1 MKRLFTAERK
11 PAPRTEKSK
20 STENLRLDFEEQL
33 RQIYW
38 SERTLAEVLPT
49 LSKLATSYEL
59 TTAILAH
66 LAVTENQIIRLIHV
80 FDAIGERATGH
91 RSEVIEKTMTLH
103 GNVQLIDSGYFRDS
117 AIINYSQQLMQHEMA
132 TYGKLHETA
141 AKLGEDLAAEF
152 LAVAVKEEQNA
163 YSRLNE
169 IRLSSIYF
177 DAAS

>member
-1 MKRLFTAERK
+1 MKRLLTADRK
-11 PAPRTEKSK
+11 PAPPKKSI
-20 STENLRLDFEEQL
+20 ENTRAEFEEQL

-38 SERTLAEVLPT
+38 CEKTLAEALPA

-91 RSEVIEKTMTLH
+91 RSDEMEKIITLH
-103 GNVQLIDSGYFRDS
+103 DNISLIDSGYFRDS

-132 TYGKLHETA
+132 AYSKLHETA
-141 AKLGEDLAAEF
+141 AQLGEDLAAEF
-152 LAVAVKEEQNA
+152 LALAIKEERNA
-163 YSRLNE
+163 FARLNE